1 MIMAEWTGKGETT
14 DRVANVAPHRIL
26 IIKWSAL
33 GDVVIASAIMED
45 IARAFPQAEIHLNTL
60 PNCVALF
67 AHDPRFAE
75 VFAIDVRHKGARWR
89 NTLAWLGR
97 VRAGRYDLLID
108 LQNSDRSRLLLA
120 LLALLPGAPRRRAG
134 NRAGFPYTHGPA
146 AVPAD
151 AHVFAKM
158 RAMLATLGVPARTE
172 HPVFHAGEASLAR
185 VARLRREHGL
195 EDGAYVVLLPGSQAS
210 GRLKRWGTERYSE
223 LARHLHQ
230 AGVAKVVLVGGPDEV
245 DVCQQIAAVGDF
257 VVNLNGVPAL
267 LEIAPLCAG
276 AAAIIGNDTG
286 TAHFAAGAGRPL
298 LVLCGPTDPRRVKPI
313 GAHALAVQAELPC
326 RNCYGKTCAIADTH
340 ACMRAITPAWV
351 AARLPALAAGE
362 LRPGMHWAEEGLRLY

>member
-1 MIMAEWTGKGETT
+1 MHT
-14 DRVANVAPHRIL
+14 DASPLRSAPRRIL
-26 IIKWSAL
+26 ILKWSAL

-60 PNCVALF
+60 PNCLSLF
-67 AHDPRFAE
+67 ANDPRFAE
-75 VFAIDVRHKGARWR
+75 VFAIDIRRKGARWR
-89 NTLAWLGR
+89 NTLAWLRR

-134 NRAGFPYTHGPA
+134 NRPGFPYTDAPA
-146 AVPAD
+146 QVPRS
-151 AHVFAKM
+151 AHVFDKM
-158 RAMLATLGVPARTE
+158 RAILVTLGVPAGTD
-172 HPVFHAGEASLAR
+172 HPVFHPGEAGLAR
-185 VARLRREHGL
+185 VARLRHEHGL
-195 EDGAYVVLLPGSQAS
+195 EDGRYVVLLPGSQAG
-210 GRLKRWGTERYSE
+210 GRLKRWGTERYAE
-223 LARHLHQ
+223 LAGRLH
-230 AGVAKVVLVGGPDEV
+230 ATGVTRVVLVGGPDEV
-245 DVCQQIAAVGDF
+245 EVCRQIAAAGDF
-257 VVNLNGVPAL
+257 VVNLNGVPGL

-351 AARLPALAAGE
+351 AARLPELAAGE
-362 LRPGMHWAEEGLRLY
+362 LQPGMHWAEEGLRLY